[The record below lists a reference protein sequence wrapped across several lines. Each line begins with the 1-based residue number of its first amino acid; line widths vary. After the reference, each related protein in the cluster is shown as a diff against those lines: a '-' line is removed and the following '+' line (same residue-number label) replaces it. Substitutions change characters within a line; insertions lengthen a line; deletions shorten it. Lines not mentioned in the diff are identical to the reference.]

1 MDLTMFHEQGYQVVQ
16 GVLHNTVISK
26 LRAFVQAE
34 EEPAIAQAM
43 LEIPCRNWE
52 ELIKK
57 AIVLAD
63 CPDECARISFE
74 TKRIVSGFIRL
85 EARLSEVFFEVPR
98 NNAIRNILE
107 LLFPGQ
113 RLRLQMPPSAR
124 FVRPNNSLG
133 FIGAHQDC
141 TYNDHLRSFVV
152 VWIPLVPI
160 DKTCGGVAVYPGTGK
175 VPQMLEDRSVKRW
188 IYKQSI
194 GMDNIKPIALQMEPG
209 DILLLNEFIV
219 HESVPNI
226 SDRTRYS
233 VSMRFFGNDFEA
245 TKHYLDLETWQVI
258 VPESHND
265 EPTFLGESNY

>member
-1 MDLTMFHEQGYQVVQ
+1 MDLTMFHEQGYQVVHH
-16 GVLHNTVISK
+16 VLPHSVISN

-43 LEIPCRNWE
+43 LEIPSRNWE
-52 ELIKK
+52 ELTKK
-57 AIVLAD
+57 AVELAD
-63 CPDECARISFE
+63 CPNESARISFE

-85 EARLSEVFFEVPR
+85 QARLSEVFFEVPR
-98 NNAIRNILE
+98 NDAMRRILQ
-107 LLFPGQ
+107 LLFPGE

-124 FVRPNNSLG
+124 FVRPNNRLG

-141 TYNDHLRSFVV
+141 AYNDHLRSFVV

-160 DKTCGGVAVYPGTGK
+160 DETCGGVAVYPGTGRL
-175 VPQMLEDRSVKRW
+175 PQVLQDGSVKRW
-188 IYKQSI
+188 IYKQSLKV
-194 GMDNIKPIALQMEPG
+194 DDIKPVALHMVPG

-226 SDRTRYS
+226 SDHTRYS
-233 VSMRFFGNDFEA
+233 VSMRFFGNDFES

-258 VPESHND
+258 VPASYNDQTALLAES
-265 EPTFLGESNY
+265 TY